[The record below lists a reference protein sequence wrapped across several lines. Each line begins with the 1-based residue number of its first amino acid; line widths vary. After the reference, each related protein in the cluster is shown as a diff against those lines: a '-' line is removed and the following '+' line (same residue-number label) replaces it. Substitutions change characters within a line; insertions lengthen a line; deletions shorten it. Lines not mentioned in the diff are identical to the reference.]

1 MFDTVIY
8 KQVAERAI
16 LTFVQS
22 FLAVFTVT
30 DVSSA
35 KGAVVA
41 GLAALLSVVKSFVA
55 TRIGDS
61 STTSLV

>member
-1 MFDTVIY
+1 MFDANIY

-16 LTFVQS
+16 LTFAQS

-35 KGAVVA
+35 KGAAVA
-41 GLAALLSVVKSFVA
+41 GVAAVLSVVKSFVA